1 MLKIIHKHYN
11 VIVELNKAC
20 NGIKLDTLIVYRSI
34 YLTYNSYIEQGAKEA
49 DAVTWTSED
58 ISTSEATVYRALR
71 FFAEK

>member
-1 MLKIIHKHYN
+1 MLKIINKHYN

-34 YLTYNSYIEQGAKEA
+34 YLTYTGYIEQGAKEA